1 MRSSLRPSLYQIF
14 AIFWHAQRGDIAA
27 ARLVASMPAEF
38 FAEAD
43 ALIEAAYV
51 AGAVDAR
58 HQRVYETINSG
69 DLFRD

>member
-27 ARLVASMPAEF
+27 ARFVASLPAEF

-43 ALIEAAYV
+43 ALIEAPFI
-51 AGAVDAR
+51 AGAVDR
-58 HQRVYETINSG
+58 TKQG
-69 DLFRD
+69 